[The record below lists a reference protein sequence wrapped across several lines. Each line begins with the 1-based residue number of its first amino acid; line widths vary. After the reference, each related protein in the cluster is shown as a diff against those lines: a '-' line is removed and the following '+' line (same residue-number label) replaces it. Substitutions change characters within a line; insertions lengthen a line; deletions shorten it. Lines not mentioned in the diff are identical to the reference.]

1 LAKHTITTYSPERFR
16 QNYITP
22 AKELDGLLKPDFTK
36 FFLVK
41 VEALLRLMKLPVP
54 PVRTTNHTLIYLTQG
69 EATMTIGSETF
80 KIFRDECLFVP
91 AGQVYSFSRRDKN
104 KGYLCNFSNDF
115 LIGRFGTAELLND
128 FEFLSVWGNPCVR
141 LDKQPST
148 FVLHLLKRILLEY
161 SHNGLN
167 NTNILHAY
175 FISLLCEVNS
185 AYKPLSPSPRTQA
198 VHLTNRFKA
207 LLFANVRSRHCVS
220 DYAALLNITPNH
232 LNKVVKNIS
241 GKSPTKWID
250 EAIVLEA
257 KVLLYQS
264 SFNIGEVAE
273 AVGIS
278 DQSYFSRLFKK
289 YESVTPLQFR
299 QMIEKSQR

>member
-1 LAKHTITTYSPERFR
+1 VTKQTIATYSPGRFR
-16 QNYITP
+16 ENYITP
-22 AKELDGLLKPDFTK
+22 AKELNGLLKPDFTK
-36 FFLVK
+36 FFAVK

-69 EATMTIGSETF
+69 EATMTVGSETF

-115 LIGRFGTAELLND
+115 LIGRFGNAGLLND
-128 FEFLSVWGNPCVR
+128 FEFLRVWGNPRVK
-141 LDKQPST
+141 LDKQTSA
-148 FVLHLLKRILLEY
+148 FVLHLLKRIRLEY

-167 NTNILHAY
+167 NATILQSY

-185 AYKPLSPSPRTQA
+185 VYKPLASGGRTHA
-198 VHLTNRFKA
+198 VDITNRFKS
-207 LLFANVRSRHCVS
+207 LLFTNFRSTHRVS

-232 LNKVVKNIS
+232 LNKVVKKIS
-241 GKSPTKWID
+241 GKSPTRWID

-264 SFNIGEVAE
+264 NLNIGEVGE